1 MRRRDLLQV
10 LCASILLRAT
20 GTIAAPAAKR
30 IYRIGWLE
38 PRGITGDW
46 RLTLGKL
53 TELGWTRGV
62 NLRVDFYSS
71 MTPLE
76 LPRLAKE
83 LVSAQ
88 PDLIVSNGTL
98 STDAILAES
107 RSIPVLFFGV
117 TDPVGAGF
125 VKSFSRPGGN
135 ATGFA
140 AIEPSLGGKWLELLK
155 EVDPRIRRAA
165 ILFNPDAAPDS
176 GSPFVRTFEHSATS
190 LSVQPIIGAVRNTS
204 EIEALVSDLAA
215 TPDGAL
221 IVLPDPFTE
230 SYCHWLINLA
240 ARHRVPTIYGP
251 SFAPDLG
258 GLMSY
263 GPDEVGVP
271 RELAHY
277 IDRVLR
283 GERPA
288 DLPVQAP
295 TRHEL
300 AINLRTA
307 RTLELT
313 IPPTLLALADQLI
326 E

>member
-1 MRRRDLLQV
+1 
-10 LCASILLRAT
+10 
-20 GTIAAPAAKR
+20 
-30 IYRIGWLE
+30 
-38 PRGITGDW
+38 
-46 RLTLGKL
+46 
-53 TELGWTRGV
+53 
-62 NLRVDFYSS
+62 

-98 STDAILAES
+98 STDAILAET

-117 TDPVGAGF
+117 ADPVGTGL
-125 VKSFSRPGGN
+125 VRSFSHPGGN

-176 GSPFVRTFEHSATS
+176 GLPFVRTFEHSATS
-190 LSVQPIIGAVRNTS
+190 LSVQPIIGAVRNMS

-215 TPDGAL
+215 GPDGAGAL
-221 IVLPDPFTE
+221 IVLPDPFTV
-230 SYCHWLINLA
+230 SYCHWLIDLA

-251 SFAPDLG
+251 SFAPGLG

-263 GPDEVGVP
+263 GPDEVAVP
-271 RELAHY
+271 RELANY
-277 IDRVLR
+277 IHRVLR

-313 IPPTLLALADQLI
+313 IPPTLLALADQLF